1 MDWNEQQVGLIYNNV
16 ENLSNLFQEI
26 FDETIELT
34 DETNFD
40 DLMHYFRDDIGTKK
54 FCNCKN
60 EMKLFEKTKSG
71 DMKLEKEKITC
82 KMCLN

>member
-1 MDWNEQQVGLIYNNV
+1 
-16 ENLSNLFQEI
+16 
-26 FDETIELT
+26 
-34 DETNFD
+34 
-40 DLMHYFRDDIGTKK
+40 MHYFRDDIGTKK